1 MGLLHKIRSCLNFK
15 ANQDNKTI
23 KMSNRESKSGKYHL
37 ILTETCYYLSRYLN
51 VLPLSSQSSERK
63 SQTLTN
69 TLQLKTHMWSS
80 KDRYDSSMN
89 SVTCIYCTF
98 TKFKDSKATFKE
110 LHLIILWQLLVKTT
124 NKQDTIMDQT
134 QTKTRNTFMYLYFT
148 MGTR

>member
-1 MGLLHKIRSCLNFK
+1 MGLLHKIRSCLSFK

-37 ILTETCYYLSRYLN
+37 ILTETCYNLSRYLN

-110 LHLIILWQLLVKTT
+110 LHLIILWHLLAKTT
-124 NKQDTIMDQT
+124 NKQDTINKW
-134 QTKTRNTFMYLYFT
+134 TKHKQKHEIRSCIFIL
-148 MGTR
+148 